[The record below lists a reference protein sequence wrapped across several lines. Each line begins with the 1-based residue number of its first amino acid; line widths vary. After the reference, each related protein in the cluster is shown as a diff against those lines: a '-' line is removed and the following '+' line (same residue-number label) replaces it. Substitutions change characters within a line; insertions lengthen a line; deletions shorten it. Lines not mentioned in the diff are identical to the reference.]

1 MFKCKV
7 CGRDFKSKS
16 ALGGHVSTA
25 HKRTGE
31 DAQAQAASP
40 PTAPVQLPGELVV
53 SDTAEGKAEQIR
65 SYLRGGLHLRAA
77 DRYIWL
83 RGDDG
88 APRDSRGCSARGRK
102 DSRGAPTDGIPVT
115 RRAGS
120 GVDVL
125 DPEAVPC

>member
-16 ALGGHVSTA
+16 ALSGHVSTA

-65 SYLRGGLHLRAA
+65 SYLRWGYTFEQLTATFGFEETTVRQE
-77 DRYIWL
+77 I
-83 RGDDG
+83 
-88 APRDSRGCSARGRK
+88 
-102 DSRGAPTDGIPVT
+102 
-115 RRAGS
+115 AG
-120 GVDVL
+120 VVP
-125 DPEAVPC
+125 PEGEKIAEEPQLMAYR